1 MTAILRVIEREQKE
15 EGPKKYRQ
23 EIKERLGESL
33 EKELREL
40 EVKRNEINNKDA
52 LQSGQTNV

>member
-15 EGPKKYRQ
+15 EGPKKHRQ